1 LLDTGVRTILLYG
14 DRMGNRLPQMR
25 VEEQILGTSLSGAA
39 SLQVIDLPRMQLNGT
54 DLNRRA
60 VLLRDSPAGFLPQ
73 LDGYLALK
81 ALGAHTFSFN
91 FDKGLFSWE

>member
-1 LLDTGVRTILLYG
+1 
-14 DRMGNRLPQMR
+14 
-25 VEEQILGTSLSGAA
+25 VEEQIEGTSLSGVA
-39 SLQVIDLPRMQLNGT
+39 SLQVVELPRTQLNGT

-60 VLLRDSPAGFLPQ
+60 VLLRNSPAGFLPQ